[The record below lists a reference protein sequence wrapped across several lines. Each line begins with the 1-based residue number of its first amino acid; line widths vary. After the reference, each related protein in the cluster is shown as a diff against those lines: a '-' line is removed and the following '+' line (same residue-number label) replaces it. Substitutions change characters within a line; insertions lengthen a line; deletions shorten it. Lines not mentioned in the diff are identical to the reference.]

1 MVHKFPIMLSVLT
14 CSSVA
19 IFFSLKKAFAV
30 TFLWRR
36 LSIILNAHVYFERV
50 DDYIKGTHEDC
61 YGCKKCYCEHIVFYI
76 WDFSWRCVHTSVF
89 SRMNEAS
96 TLSFVRKYNFIF
108 VCIHLLVR
116 VTVTLHYKEPSNW
129 ENGS

>member
-1 MVHKFPIMLSVLT
+1 MVNKSSIMLSVLT

-30 TFLWRR
+30 IFLWRR

-50 DDYIKGTHEDC
+50 DNYIKDTHEDC
-61 YGCKKCYCEHIVFYI
+61 YGCKKFYCEHIVFYI
-76 WDFSWRCVHTSVF
+76 WDFAWRCVHVF
-89 SRMNEAS
+89 SRTYVAS
-96 TLSFVRKYNFIF
+96 MLSFVRKYNFIF
-108 VCIHLLVR
+108 VCIHLLLR